1 MPANVETHGAV
12 PNLGA
17 YRRSPGNV
25 LAAVES
31 GLRDLGLS
39 RLYLRAC
46 PQVAVL
52 SVAAG
57 VTAWCDGRT
66 LRWRHAGNDTS
77 WSVADAL
84 GAAQQLA
91 ALAGDAQACS

>member
-1 MPANVETHGAV
+1 MPANVETCSTEPV
-12 PNLGA
+12 LGA

-39 RLYLRAC
+39 HLYLRAC
-46 PQVAVL
+46 PEVAVL

-66 LRWRHAGNDTS
+66 LRWRHAGNGTT

-84 GAAQQLA
+84 GVA
-91 ALAGDAQACS
+91 